1 MHLDRSELQLLLLAT
16 RSAAFAARAEQD
28 RARRLRMDSAEA
40 LERLA
45 ARIEGELVRLG
56 PQPAE
61 RAG

>member
-1 MHLDRSELQLLLLAT
+1 MHLDRSELQLLLLVT
-16 RSAAFAARAEQD
+16 RGAAFAARAEQE
-28 RARRLRMDSAEA
+28 RARRLRMDSADA

-56 PQPAE
+56 AQAAE